1 MNDHNPPFF
10 PPDAEIEG
18 KLVRD
23 YEPAVFRQLLE
34 AAPPTLPYSRR
45 AEVLCDRLAGS
56 PYRTSPLGGGP
67 GQAEA
72 FTVHLGGF
80 DCVTLFETVTALAL
94 SASEPEFLRRLHRMR
109 YRDGRTD
116 YLTRRHYMSLWREEN
131 EREGRV
137 AVPPGLPPEREWRRD
152 IGVLPAFG
160 SFSAWLGGWP
170 KTCVRRLAPGIRSG
184 DLVFFISCRRRL
196 DYFHTG
202 ILRSDGTE
210 IRLFHASQSRGEAVE
225 VPLRDFL
232 GKNRMTGLTLL
243 RPLPFHIT

>member
-1 MNDHNPPFF
+1 M
-10 PPDAEIEG
+10 EVEG

-23 YEPAVFRQLLE
+23 YEPAVFRALLE
-34 AAPPTLPYSRR
+34 AAPPTLPFPRR
-45 AEVLCDRLAGS
+45 VEALCDRLAGS
-56 PYRTSPLGGGP
+56 PYRNSPLGGGP
-67 GQAEA
+67 DQAEV

-94 SASEPEFLRRLHRMR
+94 SASEPEFLRRLHRLR

-116 YLTRRHYMSLWREEN
+116 YFTRRHYMSQWREEN

-137 AVPPGLPPEREWRRD
+137 AVPPGLPPEREWTRE

-160 SFSAWLGGWP
+160 TFPVRLGGWP
-170 KTCVRRLAPGIRSG
+170 KRCVLRLAPGIRSG
-184 DLVFFISCRRRL
+184 DLAFFISSRRRL

-202 ILRSDGTE
+202 ILRSSGSE
-210 IRLFHASQSRGEAVE
+210 IRLFHASRSRGQAVD
-225 VPLRDFL
+225 VPLPDFL
-232 GKNRMTGLTLL
+232 GNNRMTGLTLL

>member
-18 KLVRD
+18 KLDRD
-23 YEPAVFRQLLE
+23 YEPAFFRELLAA
-34 AAPPTLPYSRR
+34 AAPALPFPRR
-45 AEVLCDRLAGS
+45 VEVLCDRLAGS

-67 GQAEA
+67 EQPEV

-80 DCVTLFETVTALAL
+80 DCVTLCETVTALAL
-94 SASEPEFLRRLHRMR
+94 SASEPEFLRRLHRLR

-116 YLTRRHYMSLWREEN
+116 YFTRRHYMSRWREEN

-137 AVPPGLPPEREWRRD
+137 AVPPGLPPEREWRRE
-152 IGVLPAFG
+152 IGILPALG
-160 SFSAWLGGWP
+160 RFSARLGGWP
-170 KTCVRRLAPGIRSG
+170 KTRIQRLAPGIRSG
-184 DLVFFISCRRRL
+184 DLVFFISSRRRL

-202 ILRSDGTE
+202 ILRSDGTGT
-210 IRLFHASQSRGEAVE
+210 RLFHASRSRGQAVD
-225 VPLRDFL
+225 VALSDFL
-232 GKNRMTGLTLL
+232 GRNRMTGLTLL